1 MANGAVGSVD
11 SALMDAVLVLTVGYG
26 DMAVL
31 FGMARYEDIVLDG
44 RSARRN
50 VEGLKE
56 VQHV

>member
-44 RSARRN
+44 RSARRD
-50 VEGLKE
+50 VEGL
-56 VQHV
+56 

>member
-1 MANGAVGSVD
+1 
-11 SALMDAVLVLTVGYG
+11 MDAVLVLTVGYG